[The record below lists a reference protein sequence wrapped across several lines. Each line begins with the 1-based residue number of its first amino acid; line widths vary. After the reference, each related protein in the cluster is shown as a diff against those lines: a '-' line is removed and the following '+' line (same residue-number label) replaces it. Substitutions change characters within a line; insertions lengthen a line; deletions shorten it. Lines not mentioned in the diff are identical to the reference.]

1 MGTAAPAEVDSM
13 MPDPDSAASDDVAIR
28 FDHVGKGFRFFASP
42 LKRLR
47 EVFSPF
53 GSTFHVPVPVLHD
66 ITFAMPRGQTVGI
79 IGANG
84 TGKSTLLHLVAGMIE
99 PSSGTITVNGRV
111 TGLLD
116 IGGSFLPDL
125 TGRENARFFHQI
137 VSRGA
142 GDAAA
147 RARAIEAFADIG
159 EFFDRPLHTY
169 SSGMFLRLAFAS
181 ATCEDPDI
189 LLIDEVL
196 AVGDAR
202 FQQKCYQRLRELRA
216 RGTTILLVTHVV
228 QGLAGVCD
236 RVLVIE
242 HGRLVY
248 DGEPARG
255 VDRYYQLFFMA
266 PELPAHDGASGEL
279 RYGVGGAAIT
289 GAFASRDG
297 VHPAS
302 AFDAG
307 DVAHV
312 VFDVEFARAV
322 DAPQIG
328 FSCSTKEGVR
338 VYATTSGMLGKTL
351 PAALAGE
358 RRRVEVQLRLDVAV
372 SDLFLDL
379 SVFEVTGGEVSA
391 LDVRVG
397 VIHITIAAPRHFG
410 GISDLSASMQ
420 VVG

>member
-1 MGTAAPAEVDSM
+1 M
-13 MPDPDSAASDDVAIR
+13 SAGAAIR
-28 FDHVGKGFRFFASP
+28 FDHVDKSFRFFASP
-42 LKRLR
+42 LRRLR
-47 EVFSPF
+47 EAFSPF
-53 GSTFHVPVPVLHD
+53 GGMHHEPVPVLHD
-66 ITFAMPRGQTVGI
+66 ITFTMPRGQTVAI

-84 TGKSTLLHLVAGMIE
+84 TGKSTLLHLVAGLIE
-99 PSSGTITVNGRV
+99 PSSGTVAVDGRV
-111 TGLLD
+111 TSLLD
-116 IGGSFLPDL
+116 LGGSFLPDL

-137 VSRGA
+137 VSRGQ
-142 GDAAA
+142 GDSVE
-147 RARAIEAFADIG
+147 RERTIEEFADIG
-159 EFFDRPLHTY
+159 EFFDRPLRTY

-202 FQQKCYQRLRELRA
+202 FQQKCYQRLRELRD

-228 QGLAGVCD
+228 QGLASVCD
-236 RVLVIE
+236 RVLVLE
-242 HGRLVY
+242 HGRIVY
-248 DGEPARG
+248 DGDPARG

-266 PELPAHDGASGEL
+266 PEISAPGGESGEL

-289 GAFASRDG
+289 SAFASRDG
-297 VHPAS
+297 LTAGS

-307 DVAHV
+307 DVARI

-322 DAPQIG
+322 EAPQIG
-328 FSCSTKEGVR
+328 VSCSTKEGVR
-338 VYATTSGMLGKTL
+338 VYATTSGMLGDA
-351 PAALAGE
+351 PRSARPGE
-358 RRRVEVQLRLDVAV
+358 RRRCEVQLRLGVAC

-379 SVFEVTGGEVSA
+379 SVFEVFDGEVRV

-397 VIHITIAAPRHFG
+397 VLHLTVTAPRHYA
-410 GISDLSASMQ
+410 GISDLSASIR